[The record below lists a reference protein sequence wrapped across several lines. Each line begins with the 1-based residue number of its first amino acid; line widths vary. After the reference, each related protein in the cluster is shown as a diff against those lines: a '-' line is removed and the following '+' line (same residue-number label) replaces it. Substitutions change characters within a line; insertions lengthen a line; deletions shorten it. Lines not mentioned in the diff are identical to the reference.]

1 MNQLAQEKLMEY
13 PWPGNIRELQH
24 TMERAVILSDGS
36 VLKPSDFLLHAKPTQ
51 SMDSE
56 PMTLNEMEQQM
67 ILRALEQNEGN
78 YSAAAEQLGI
88 SRQTLYNKLKK
99 KND

>member
-36 VLKPSDFLLHAKPTQ
+36 VLKPSDFLLHAKPMQ
-51 SMDSE
+51 SMDNE
-56 PMTLNEMEQQM
+56 PITLNEMEQQM